1 LTVRFPDVGEVK
13 PAVQVATPIAELA
26 ARVHGE
32 PVKLP
37 TDCEKVTVPDGVI
50 GLPAAELSVTVAVQV
65 EA

>member
-1 LTVRFPDVGEVK
+1 MTVTLPEVGEVN
-13 PAVQVATPIAELA
+13 PAVQVATPMVELA

-37 TDCEKVTVPDGVI
+37 TDCENVTVPDGVI
-50 GLPAAELSVTVAVQV
+50 GLPAAELSLTVAVQV

>member
-1 LTVRFPDVGEVK
+1 MTVTLPDVGEVK
-13 PAVQVATPIAELA
+13 SAVQVATPMVELA

-37 TDCEKVTVPDGVI
+37 ADCEKVIAPDGVI
-50 GLPAAELSVTVAVQV
+50 EFPAAEPSVTVAVQV

>member
-1 LTVRFPDVGEVK
+1 MK
-13 PAVQVATPIAELA
+13 SAVQVATPMVELA

-37 TDCEKVTVPDGVI
+37 TDCEKVRVPDGVI
-50 GLPAAELSVTVAVQV
+50 GLPAAELSVTVVVQV

>member
-1 LTVRFPDVGEVK
+1 MV
-13 PAVQVATPIAELA
+13 ELA

-37 TDCEKVTVPDGVI
+37 ADCENVMVPDGVI